1 MTNKLDKFLSKR
13 GQICSLSI
21 SKPLK
26 LRKGVD
32 GILSKQEKITNVQAG
47 VNYANMREVKEAG
60 IVPKKLPY
68 GEWKIFPHVIEH
80 NGQNYYRFSSLTNT
94 KKRVKYLYNGEE
106 ISEEKAQELALAS
119 EFKKESPIVFN
130 VKEENLE
137 EIN

>member
-1 MTNKLDKFLSKR
+1 MNKLDKFLSKR

-21 SKPLK
+21 NKPLK

-32 GILSKQEKITNVQAG
+32 GILSKQERITNVQAG
-47 VNYANMREVKEAG
+47 VNYANMRVVKEAG
-60 IVPKKLPY
+60 ITPQKLPW
-68 GEWKIFPHVIEH
+68 GTWKEFPHIIEH

-106 ISEEKAQELALAS
+106 ISEEQAQELALAS